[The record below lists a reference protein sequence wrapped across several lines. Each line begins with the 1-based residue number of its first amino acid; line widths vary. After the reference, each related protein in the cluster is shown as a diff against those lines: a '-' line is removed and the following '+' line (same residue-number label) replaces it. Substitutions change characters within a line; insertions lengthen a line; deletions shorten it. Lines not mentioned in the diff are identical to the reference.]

1 MECCCNI
8 CCQPFQ
14 TDSTPTNDCDKSI
27 NSNNMII
34 TRSKKI
40 LSCNH
45 VLCES
50 CYLRLDKTYCPYCRK
65 VFTYSHNDIIKRN
78 KLNLN
83 YNWQPP
89 SQISNYIP
97 PDTNISTIPTIIVPS
112 NNSRNRTLEPSEP
125 FSRARK
131 NMTRRRRRNLSFDE
145 VLERRKVIRRRCQMK
160 WMRKNGRLEKELAS
174 SIFDD

>member
-14 TDSTPTNDCDKSI
+14 NDSTVSSNSCMSI
-27 NSNNMII
+27 NSNEPV
-34 TRSKKI
+34 TKSQKV

-50 CYLRLDKTYCPYCRK
+50 CYLRLDKTYCPFCRK
-65 VFTYSHNDIIKRN
+65 VFTYSHSDIIKR
-78 KLNLN
+78 KQLNLN
-83 YNWQPP
+83 YTWQPP

-97 PDTNISTIPTIIVPS
+97 PDTTNPTFATIS
-112 NNSRNRTLEPSEP
+112 NNTLNRSLEQNEP

-131 NMTRRRRRNLSFDE
+131 NMVRRRRRNLSFDE
-145 VLERRKVIRRRCQMK
+145 VLERRQTIRRRCQMK
-160 WMRKNGRLEKELAS
+160 WMRKNGRLEKENAS
-174 SIFDD
+174 NIVDDQIV